1 MVDVGTMG
9 ARALAAQ
16 TDWSRL
22 PTGAADQW
30 PPALLAA
37 WDLALDSLLPT
48 ALLVG
53 KKRVL
58 LYNDAFAER
67 LGSLHPAAFGR
78 PADEVLP
85 ELWDASPVGGLLD
98 RVLTDG
104 DAFLDADSRVGWSR
118 PGGSATTAAPDASV
132 APDAAP
138 DVDATDATD
147 ATDAAGAPDAPLL
160 GHHLRTG
167 SAVRD
172 AAGDVVAVVHV
183 VVETSSSHDR
193 ARAVAELASALGT
206 AVTVDDVCKVALR
219 EAVAAFDARSAGI
232 CLPSPE
238 HGGWRIARRHRIEDL
253 SPDEERLPLIWS
265 EVPQD
270 LAETVSWAVGE
281 REVHRSDSGELVVVP
296 LETRTVR
303 AAIVGFREAT
313 ELPASFGV
321 VLSAF
326 TDLVAEALGRA
337 VVYDAERSTAELL
350 QRTLLPPS
358 LPQSD
363 AISVAARY
371 EPVSEG
377 TVAGGDFYDSFFLPD
392 GRLALVIGDVVG
404 RGVMAAT
411 VMGQVRAAVRGAALA
426 DSRPNV
432 VMGALDRVVWDLDAL
447 WPASLPLGTARA
459 RPGMSFGGELFVTM
473 LYATITPE
481 TGVVEIASAGH
492 PVPALLS
499 GRSARADG
507 APRGQ
512 LLTMPVGPPLG
523 IGGARPA
530 TELLLEV
537 GDMLVAYTDGLLE
550 RRGEDLA
557 AGEERLLGVL
567 ADLPPSSPRR
577 VAQLVMEAMVPP
589 SGQEDD
595 CAVLTVGR
603 SPAGYRRRTLV
614 VPPMPESVRAARD
627 WARAQLTQWHVGDAD
642 QYTIVTGISELI
654 TNAVLHAG
662 TESHLTM
669 DLDSGQVSVTVADS
683 GNRGEPL
690 LTGGEA
696 MAVRG
701 RGLSLVKAISDA
713 FGSHRTSA
721 GTTVWFEVVVTPSH
735 EPQAADGPDGMVA
748 EPVR

>member
-1 MVDVGTMG
+1 MDQVVDFGTDG
-9 ARALAAQ
+9 TRALAAH
-16 TDWSRL
+16 TDWSTT
-22 PTGAADQW
+22 PTGPADQW
-30 PPALLAA
+30 PAALLSA

-48 ALLVG
+48 ALIVG
-53 KKRVL
+53 QRRIL

-67 LGSLHPAAFGR
+67 LGTRHPAAFGR
-78 PADEVLP
+78 PAEQALP
-85 ELWDASPVGGLLD
+85 ELWQDSHLGGLLD

-104 DAFLDADSRVGWSR
+104 DSFLDADSRVGR
-118 PGGSATTAAPDASV
+118 LP
-132 APDAAP
+132 
-138 DVDATDATD
+138 
-147 ATDAAGAPDAPLL
+147 AGESDTREVPLL
-160 GHHLRTG
+160 GHHLRSA

-172 AAGDVVAVVHV
+172 AAGDVVAVAHV

-193 ARAVAELASALGT
+193 ARAVADLATALGA
-206 AVTVDDVCKVALR
+206 AVTVDDVCKVVLR
-219 EAVAAFDARSAGI
+219 EAVSAFGARSVGI
-232 CLPSPE
+232 CLPSPGP
-238 HGGWRIARRHRIEDL
+238 GGWRIARRHLIEDL

-265 EVPQD
+265 EVPED
-270 LAETVSWAVGE
+270 LAQTVTWSVDEGVIHHSE
-281 REVHRSDSGELVVVP
+281 SGELVVVP
-296 LETRTVR
+296 LVARTIR
-303 AAIVGFREAT
+303 AAVIGFREAIP
-313 ELPASFGV
+313 LPPSLAT

-326 TDLVAEALGRA
+326 TELVTEALGRA

-350 QRTLLPPS
+350 QRTLLPPN

-363 AISVAARY
+363 AIAVAARY

-426 DSRPNV
+426 DSRPEV
-432 VMGALDRVVWDLDAL
+432 VMDALDRVVWDLDAL
-447 WPASLPLGTARA
+447 WPASLPLGTTRA

-481 TGVVEIASAGH
+481 TGAVEVASAGH
-492 PVPALLS
+492 PLPALLS
-499 GRSARADG
+499 GRVARSHG
-507 APRGQ
+507 APRGR
-512 LLTMPVGPPLG
+512 LLSMPVGPPLG
-523 IGGARPA
+523 IGGKRPA
-530 TELLLEV
+530 TELVLEV
-537 GDMLVAYTDGLLE
+537 GDVLVAYTDGLLE
-550 RRGEDLA
+550 RRGEDFA
-557 AGEERLLGVL
+557 EGEERLLAALGDV
-567 ADLPPSSPRR
+567 PPSSPRR
-577 VAQLVMEAMVPP
+577 VAQLVMEAMIPS

-603 SPAGYRRRTLV
+603 SPEGHRRRTIV
-614 VPPMPESVRAARD
+614 VPPMPESVKAARD
-627 WARAQLTQWHVGDAD
+627 WARTQLTLWQVGDGD
-642 QYTIVTGISELI
+642 QYTLVTGISELI

-669 DLDSGQVSVTVADS
+669 DIDSGQVSVTVADS

-690 LTGGEA
+690 LTGGES

-721 GTTVWFEVVVTPSH
+721 GTTVWFEVVLTP
-735 EPQAADGPDGMVA
+735 EAQPAGG
-748 EPVR
+748 PVR

>member
-1 MVDVGTMG
+1 MVDVGTEG
-9 ARALAAQ
+9 TRALAAH
-16 TDWSRL
+16 TDWSRT

-30 PPALLAA
+30 PAALLAA
-37 WDLALDSLLPT
+37 WDQALDSLLPT

-53 KKRVL
+53 PSRVL
-58 LYNDAFAER
+58 LYNDAFAAR
-67 LGSLHPAAFGR
+67 LGARHPAAFGC
-78 PADEVLP
+78 PADEALP
-85 ELWDASPVGGLLD
+85 ELWQRSHLGRLLD

-104 DAFLDADSRVGWSR
+104 DGFLDEDSRVGLPSL
-118 PGGSATTAAPDASV
+118 GEAEV
-132 APDAAP
+132 AEL
-138 DVDATDATD
+138 
-147 ATDAAGAPDAPLL
+147 PLL

-167 SAVRD
+167 SPIRD
-172 AAGDVVAVVHV
+172 SAGDVVAAVHV
-183 VVETSSSHDR
+183 VVETSTSHDR
-193 ARAVAELASALGT
+193 ARAVAELATALGT
-206 AVTVDDVCKVALR
+206 AVTVDDVCKVVLR
-219 EAVAAFDARSAGI
+219 EAVSAFGARSAGI
-232 CLPSPE
+232 CLPSPG

-265 EVPQD
+265 ELPED
-270 LAETVSWAVGE
+270 LAETVSWAVEE
-281 REVHRSDSGELVVVP
+281 REVHGSDSGELVVVP
-296 LETRTVR
+296 LEARTIR
-303 AAIVGFREAT
+303 AAVVGFREAT
-313 ELPASFGV
+313 PLPPTLGV

-350 QRTLLPPS
+350 QRTLLPAN

-426 DSRPNV
+426 NSRPEA

-447 WPASLPLGTARA
+447 WPASLPLGTTRA

-492 PVPALLS
+492 PLPALLS
-499 GRSARADG
+499 GRAAREEG
-507 APRGQ
+507 APRGR
-512 LLTMPVGPPLG
+512 LLSMPVGPPLG
-523 IGGARPA
+523 IAGARPA
-530 TELLLEV
+530 TTLVLEV

-550 RRGEDLA
+550 RRGEDLVQ
-557 AGEERLLGVL
+557 GEARLLDVL
-567 ADLPPSSPRR
+567 ADVPPSSPRR
-577 VAQLVMEAMVPP
+577 VAQIVMEAMVPVA
-589 SGQEDD
+589 GQEDD

-603 SPAGYRRRTLV
+603 SPAGHRRCTIV
-614 VPPMPESVRAARD
+614 VPPMPESVKAARD
-627 WARAQLTQWHVGDAD
+627 WARAQLTQWHVGESD

-690 LTGGEA
+690 LTGGES

-701 RGLSLVKAISDA
+701 RGLSLVRAISDA

-721 GTTVWFEVVVTPSH
+721 GTTVWFEVVVSALPGEQGVD
-735 EPQAADGPDGMVA
+735 EPVLG